1 MEYNICSRCIMD
13 TSDPDI
19 TFDVEGICNHCNR
32 QIQWKNSE
40 MNLTEKD
47 EELKIITDKIKIAG
61 KDSDYD
67 CLIGLSGGVDS
78 SYVAYY
84 VVKVLGLRPLAV
96 HLDNGW
102 NSEISV
108 QNIKNTI
115 DKLNIDL
122 FTHVINWNEFKDMQR
137 SIIKAGVVDIELL
150 TDNAIMG
157 VLFGQAKK
165 HKIKYLITGMNR
177 ATEFYPLPISW
188 RHNKYDVKNIK
199 AIQRKFGTLRPKTFP
214 YCGIDARIKR
224 ATPWGLKDFR
234 LLDYIPYVKKDV
246 IEILE
251 KELGWKSYGAKHFES
266 IFTKIYQVYILP
278 KKFKFEKR
286 RTHLS
291 SLIWSN
297 QISRNNALVEIDTP
311 QVTPKELEEDLDYLL
326 KKLDFTSEEFF
337 GYMNEEP
344 KSHFD
349 YQNGQFWFDQVDKL
363 HSVKVFYTKIF
374 GDQ

>member
-1 MEYNICSRCIMD
+1 MGYKICERCIMD

-19 TFDVEGICNHCNR
+19 EFDAEGICNHCYR

-40 MNLTEKD
+40 MNFSEKNK
-47 EELKIITDKIKIAG
+47 ELKIVTDKIKIAG
-61 KDSDYD
+61 KNSNYD

-122 FTHVINWNEFKDMQR
+122 FTHVINWNEFKNMQR
-137 SIIKAGVVDIELL
+137 SFIKSGVVDIELL

-199 AIQRKFGTLRPKTFP
+199 AIQKRFGTLKPKTFP
-214 YCGIDARIKR
+214 YCGIGARIKR

-234 LLDYIPYVKKDV
+234 LLDYIPYVKQDV
-246 IEILE
+246 IDILE

-286 RTHLS
+286 RAHLS

-297 QISRNNALVEIDTP
+297 QISRNKALVEIDRS

-326 KKLDFTSEEFF
+326 KKLNFTSEEFF
-337 GYMNEEP
+337 GFMNEKP

-349 YQNGQFWFDQVDKL
+349 YPNDQFWFDQVDKL
-363 HSVKVFYTKIF
+363 HYVKVLYTKIF
-374 GDQ
+374 GN

>member
-1 MEYNICSRCIMD
+1 MD

-19 TFDVEGICNHCNR
+19 EFDAEGICNHCNR

-40 MNLTEKD
+40 MNFSQKNK
-47 EELKIITDKIKIAG
+47 ELKIVTDKIKIAG
-61 KDSDYD
+61 KNSNYD

-122 FTHVINWNEFKDMQR
+122 FTHVINWNEFKNMQR
-137 SIIKAGVVDIELL
+137 SFIKSGVVDIELL

-199 AIQRKFGTLRPKTFP
+199 AIQKRFGTLKPKTFP
-214 YCGIDARIKR
+214 YCGIGARIKR

-234 LLDYIPYVKKDV
+234 LLDYIPYVKQDV
-246 IEILE
+246 IDILE

-286 RTHLS
+286 RSHLS
-291 SLIWSN
+291 SLIWSG
-297 QISRNNALVEIDTP
+297 QISRNNALKEIDTP

-326 KKLDFTSEEFF
+326 KKLNFTSEEFF
-337 GYMNEEP
+337 GFMNEKP

-349 YQNGQFWFDQVDKL
+349 YPNGQFWFDQVDKL
-363 HSVKVFYTKIF
+363 HYVKVLYSKIF
-374 GDQ
+374 GN

>member
-1 MEYNICSRCIMD
+1 MAYKICNRCIMD

-19 TFDVEGICNHCNR
+19 EFDQDGICNHCNR
-32 QIQWKNSE
+32 QIQWKKSE
-40 MNLTEKD
+40 MDFNQKERG
-47 EELKIITDKIKIAG
+47 LKIELGKIKEAG
-61 KDSDYD
+61 KSSEYD

-108 QNIKNTI
+108 QNIKNTV
-115 DKLNIDL
+115 DKLNID
-122 FTHVINWNEFKDMQR
+122 FYTHVINWNEFKDMQR
-137 SIIKAGVVDIELL
+137 SFFKAGVVDIELL

-165 HKIKYLITGMNR
+165 YNVKYLITGMNR
-177 ATEFYPLPISW
+177 ATEFYPLPVSW

-199 AIQRKFGTLRPKTFP
+199 SIQKEFGTLMPKTFP
-214 YCGIDARIKR
+214 FCGINSRIKR
-224 ATPWGLKDFR
+224 STPWGLKDFR
-234 LLDYIPYVKKDV
+234 LLDYIPYVKQDV

-251 KELGWKSYGAKHFES
+251 RELDWKSYGAKHFES

-286 RTHLS
+286 RAHLS

-297 QISRNNALVEIDTP
+297 QISRDDALNEIKIP
-311 QVTPKELEEDLDYLL
+311 QVTQKELEDDLDYLC
-326 KKLDFTSEEFF
+326 KKLDFKREEFDE
-337 GYMNEEP
+337 YMNTEP

-349 YQNGQFWFDQVDKL
+349 YENGQFWFDQVDKL
-363 HSVKVFYTKIF
+363 QILKKIYNKLF
-374 GDQ
+374 G